1 MTLLGFRIYRYVKP
15 RLSELC
21 GSDVIILDNQGVL
34 YYSYAVKTRLSEV
47 CGIHVIISYNQG
59 VWINED
65 IFFAHNLQYVV
76 SLQVVEL
83 KQVWMMQRTDNY
95 GA

>member
-1 MTLLGFRIYRYVKP
+1 MTFLGFRIYRYVKP

-34 YYSYAVKTRLSEV
+34 YYSYAVKTRLSEL
-47 CGIHVIISYNQG
+47 CSSAIISDNQG
-59 VWINED
+59 IGINEY